1 MSLFSHKTMKALKPL
16 LILYVV
22 LGFASCKKEADMTL
36 TQKTVLENADIRQIE
51 VGDAWKV
58 DVVADS
64 NTFVELEYSA
74 YLEPYLKAKM
84 EGTKLELGFMGSTY
98 PVINSIYR
106 ATVHTNKI
114 EKIELED
121 AAQLKF
127 VGHFSATSDILFVD
141 LEDASVC
148 SGLDYSGHV
157 CEISV
162 EDASQFLDF
171 QLSGYNCEVE
181 VNDASSCKGNF
192 DMSFHLVANL
202 SGASQ
207 FITFGGAAPY
217 GMIKLQDASLLN
229 MVQTQVREMHVDL
242 SGASE
247 ATVQVSDAMEGI
259 LKEAST
265 LYYKG
270 HPQIDIDC
278 SDDSQLIP
286 F

>member
-1 MSLFSHKTMKALKPL
+1 MKALKTI
-16 LILYVV
+16 LILCATICCFV
-22 LGFASCKKEADMTL
+22 SCKKEVDMTL
-36 TQKTVLENADIRQIE
+36 MQKNVLQNADIRQIE
-51 VGDAWKV
+51 VSDAWDV
-58 DVVADS
+58 TVVADS
-64 NTFVELEYSA
+64 NTYVELEYSA
-74 YLEPYLKAKM
+74 YLETYLKATM
-84 EGTKLELGFMGSTY
+84 EGSKLEIGFTGSVY
-98 PVINSIYR
+98 PAINSVYR
-106 ATVHTNKI
+106 ATIHTNRI

-121 AAQLKF
+121 AVQMKF
-127 VGHFSATSDILFVD
+127 VGHFSATNDTLYVD

-171 QLSGYNCEVE
+171 QLSGYDCKVE
-181 VNDASSCKGNF
+181 ISDASACKGNF
-192 DMSFHLVANL
+192 DMSFHLIVNL

-207 FITFGGAAPY
+207 LITFGGAAPY

-242 SGASE
+242 LGASE
-247 ATVQVSDAMEGI
+247 ATVQVSEAMEGI

-270 HPQIDIDC
+270 NPQIDIDC
-278 SDDSQLIP
+278 SDDSRLIP